1 MFRIFSVFIL
11 SSAFL
16 LAQLN
21 RATITGNITD
31 PGGAAIPN
39 AKVLAR
45 NIGNNSAVETTTNGE
60 GQFSFPN
67 LPTGN
72 YDISAEAA
80 SFKRAERKQ
89 IELNVREVLRV
100 DLQLQLG
107 SVAETIE
114 VSGELPRLQ
123 TDSPEVG
130 TSLSSNQ
137 MKDLPLSIAG
147 GRNVE
152 NFAYAITP
160 GVSGNSWTSNINGS
174 TSFSKETLLDGASVT
189 TYLQGHFGEST
200 VSMESLQEMR
210 VQTSGISAEYG
221 RAQAGVFNYVMKSGT
236 NEIHGSAYGML
247 RNEALNANQFVN
259 NARGLRRP
267 LDRRFNYAFS
277 FGGPIVIPKIYNG
290 KNKTFFYST
299 YEKYQEQ
306 ILGFGAPSTTL
317 PQTEWLGGNFSRLLG
332 PAIAQTDA
340 LGRPVLRGAIYDP
353 ATMRQ
358 LENGRFVGE
367 MFPGNIIPVSRFS
380 AVSRN
385 VVSLIREGYTPTERG
400 ADGLAPLVN
409 NGLRPLAGTPRF
421 EQFQFSQKGDH
432 VISDKHRLS
441 GSFSFTRRPR
451 LLLDQ
456 VRAWDISKAD
466 GGPLSSARNQIIKS
480 QLARLA
486 WDYNVNPTIL
496 NNLTVSYNRQFNPNI
511 GSYVGT
517 DGARQL
523 GIRNLTT
530 FGFPNIT
537 YGPGPFVPVSP
548 MGDPQNDV
556 QAYIGMG
563 LLNTTSFSKGRH
575 FMKAGIDIRR
585 NHQNLR
591 PTQGGSFNF
600 NPLQTSIPGEAFSG
614 SQTGFGFASMLLGQV
629 DSAGL
634 SDPAGIG
641 GRRNYYSAFFMD
653 DFKVNKRLT
662 LNLGVRWE
670 YQAPF
675 TEVADRYS
683 SFSLTKRDP
692 ISGLPGAY
700 EFAGKCSDCTGQSYF
715 GVSKPFR
722 DIGPRIGFAYQAPFK
737 FVVRGAY
744 GIMFDGDLF
753 NGFGGTP
760 LGGSTRI
767 QAAGVWNLAANP
779 TNPAAGIFNWDGG
792 LPQNLFSPRSFNAS
806 FGNRNPPGMIDPS
819 YGRTP
824 YIQQWNFNIQR
835 EIAPKLIL
843 DVGYVGNKS
852 TGLRYGQALRLN
864 QLDPALLQLGTRL
877 GNRVSSEA
885 EAAANGIRYPFP
897 GFSGTVAGALRPYPQ
912 VVGTAVIN
920 NHGAPLGFSTYHS
933 LQVVVNRQ
941 FSRGMQI
948 YANYTWSKNMTN
960 LQSSLEGD
968 NGGRPLDTYN
978 LKLEKAVSAD
988 DQPHLAKVAFNYEL
1002 PVGRGRLIGRN
1013 MWRPL
1018 DFIIGGWELSGIL
1031 NYFSGAP
1038 LNFTTSTSP
1047 LPGIWNGGAL
1057 RANVRPGD
1065 LKNASFKR
1073 GNYNFANTITDPMNT
1088 YLNKSQFSDPAALTL
1103 GNAAPFYTQVRG
1115 FGSISEQFNLQKN
1128 VRLGEKYKFQLR
1140 ADFLNAFNRPQWGG
1154 INTNVT
1160 NPAFGQVT
1168 SVSGNRQIQLGA
1180 RFDF

>member
-1 MFRIFSVFIL
+1 MFRVLSIFLF
-11 SSAFL
+11 SSAL
-16 LAQLN
+16 LVAQLN
-21 RATITGNITD
+21 RATITGNVTD

-39 AKVLAR
+39 AKVIAR
-45 NIGNNSAVETTTNGE
+45 NNGTNSTVETTSNGE
-60 GQFSFPN
+60 GQYSFPN

-72 YDISAEAA
+72 YDISGESA

-100 DLQLQLG
+100 DLQLEIG
-107 SVAETIE
+107 SLAETVE
-114 VSGELPRLQ
+114 VSGEVPRLQ
-123 TDSPEVG
+123 TESAEVG
-130 TSLSSNQ
+130 TSLSSSQ
-137 MKDLPLSIAG
+137 MKDLPMSIAG
-147 GRNVE
+147 GRNAE

-160 GVSGNSWTSNINGS
+160 GVSGNSWTSNVNGS

-189 TYLQGHFGEST
+189 TYLQGHFGESS

-247 RNEALNANQFVN
+247 RNEALNANNFVN
-259 NARGLRRP
+259 NARGLPKAR
-267 LDRRFNYAFS
+267 DRRFNYAFS
-277 FGGPIVIPKIYNG
+277 FGGPVVIPKIYNG

-299 YEKYQEQ
+299 YEKYQEV
-306 ILGFGAPSTTL
+306 IGGFGAPSTTL
-317 PQTEWLGGNFSRLLG
+317 PQTAWLDGDFSRLLG

-358 LENGRFVGE
+358 LANGRSVGE
-367 MFPGNIIPVSRFS
+367 AFPNNQIPVSRFS
-380 AVSRN
+380 TVSKN
-385 VVSLIREGYTPTERG
+385 LVSVIRAGYTPTERG
-400 ADGLAPLVN
+400 PDGLAPLVN

-421 EQFQFSQKGDH
+421 DQFQFSQKGDQ
-432 VISDKHRLS
+432 VINDKHRIS

-466 GGPLSSARNQIIKS
+466 GGPLSSARNQVIKS
-480 QLARLA
+480 QLVRLA
-486 WDYNVNPTIL
+486 WDYNVSPTML

-517 DGARQL
+517 DGAKAL
-523 GIRNLTT
+523 GIKNLST
-530 FGFPNIT
+530 FGFPNINF
-537 YGPGPFVPVSP
+537 GPGPFVPLSA

-556 QAYIGMG
+556 QAYVGMG
-563 LLNTTSFSKGRH
+563 LLNTTSFSKGSH
-575 FMKAGIDIRR
+575 FMKVGIDFRR

-600 NPLQTSIPGEAFSG
+600 NALHTAIPGESFSG

-634 SDPAGIG
+634 TDPAGIG
-641 GRRNYYSAFFMD
+641 GRRNYYSAFFTD

-662 LNLGVRWE
+662 LNIGVRWE

-683 SFSLTKRDP
+683 SFSLTKKDP

-700 EFAGKCSDCTGQSYF
+700 EFAGNCSECTGKSYF
-715 GVSKPFR
+715 GVNKPFR
-722 DIGPRIGFAYQAPFK
+722 DIGPRFGFAYQGPLK
-737 FVVRGAY
+737 FVFRGAY
-744 GIMFDGDLF
+744 GIMYDGDLF

-767 QAAGVWNLAANP
+767 QGAGVWNLAANAATP
-779 TNPAAGIFNWDGG
+779 SAGIFNWDSG
-792 LPQNLFSPRSFNAS
+792 LPLNLYSPRSFNAS
-806 FGNRNPPGMIDPS
+806 FANRNSPGMIDPS
-819 YGRTP
+819 YGRSP
-824 YIQQWNFNIQR
+824 YTQQWNFNIQR

-852 TGLRYGQALRLN
+852 TGLRFGQGLRLN
-864 QLDPALLQLGTRL
+864 QLDPSLLSLGTKL
-877 GNRVSSEA
+877 GNRVTNEA
-885 EAAANGIRYPFP
+885 EATANGIRYPFP

-912 VVGTAVIN
+912 VVGTSVIN
-920 NHGAPLGFSTYHS
+920 NYGAPLGFSTYHS

-948 YANYTWSKNMTN
+948 YANWTWSKNMTN

-988 DQPHLAKVAFNYEL
+988 DQPHLLKAAFNYEL
-1002 PVGRGRLIGRN
+1002 PIGRN
-1013 MWRPL
+1013 RFLGKNMWKPL

-1031 NYFSGAP
+1031 NYFSGTP

-1047 LPGIWNGGAL
+1047 LPGIWNGAAL
-1057 RANVRPGD
+1057 RANVQPGD
-1065 LKNASFKR
+1065 LKNASFSR
-1073 GNYNFANTITDPMNT
+1073 GNYNFANTNDPMNT

-1103 GNAAPFYTQVRG
+1103 GNAAPYYTQIRG
-1115 FGSISEQFNLQKN
+1115 FGTVSEQFNLQKN
-1128 VRLGEKYKFQLR
+1128 IHVTEKYKFQLR

-1160 NPAFGQVT
+1160 SPAFGQVT